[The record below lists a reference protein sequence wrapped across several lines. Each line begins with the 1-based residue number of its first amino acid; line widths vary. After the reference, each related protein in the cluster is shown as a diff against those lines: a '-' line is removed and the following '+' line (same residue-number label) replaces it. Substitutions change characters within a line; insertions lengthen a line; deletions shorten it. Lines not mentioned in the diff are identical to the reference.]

1 MISFDNTEIAFKS
14 KSNEELGRAF
24 YLFKLMGNNKLVD
37 LGKVF
42 LLGALK
48 VHLPIKWLVR
58 QTIYR
63 QFCGGVDI
71 SDCQKTVHRL
81 SEYDIGSLLNYSAEG
96 KKSELHFQRAAKEVE
111 ATIREANS
119 NPDVPFCVF
128 KLSGMARFKLLKAL
142 SQKATLS
149 EKEKIE
155 YNAVLGRVNGLCKLA
170 NEMDVRIMIDAE
182 ESWIQTAID
191 EIAEN
196 MMKTYNKEKPIVYNT
211 VQMYRKDRLDYLEKA
226 IDTAKT
232 IGFFI
237 GVKLVRGAYMEK
249 ERSRAKRKGYA
260 SPIQNSKEET
270 DTDFDLALELC
281 IKKNEVVSICA
292 GTHNEKSSLYLVD
305 LMNKYNIDKKDPSIY
320 SSQLLGM
327 SDQISFNLA
336 NHGYNVVKFVPYGPV
351 KEVIPYLMR
360 RAEENTSISGQMG
373 RELRLIIE
381 EKKRRSG
388 SGEKS

>member
-1 MISFDNTEIAFKS
+1 
-14 KSNEELGRAF
+14 
-24 YLFKLMGNNKLVD
+24 
-37 LGKVF
+37 
-42 LLGALK
+42 
-48 VHLPIKWLVR
+48 
-58 QTIYR
+58 
-63 QFCGGVDI
+63 
-71 SDCQKTVHRL
+71 
-81 SEYDIGSLLNYSAEG
+81 
-96 KKSELHFQRAAKEVE
+96 
-111 ATIREANS
+111 
-119 NPDVPFCVF
+119 
-128 KLSGMARFKLLKAL
+128 
-142 SQKATLS
+142 
-149 EKEKIE
+149 
-155 YNAVLGRVNGLCKLA
+155 
-170 NEMDVRIMIDAE
+170 
-182 ESWIQTAID
+182 
-191 EIAEN
+191 
-196 MMKTYNKEKPIVYNT
+196 
-211 VQMYRKDRLDYLEKA
+211 
-226 IDTAKT
+226 
-232 IGFFI
+232 
-237 GVKLVRGAYMEK
+237 LVRGAYMEK

-281 IKKNEVVSICA
+281 IKNNEVVSICA